1 MLMMTKRAAAGIAPP
16 NFLFGILYLPF
27 GILNGYVTVTLVFAL
42 AQAGVSTA
50 AVAVLVS
57 LNLWPQIVK
66 FLWAVPLD
74 THHTYRGWYT
84 VSTVLSG
91 VGLAILAFIPAK
103 TGTLPLLSAV
113 VLITSV
119 ANTIVSMTTDA
130 LTAHMVPHTHKGRA
144 AGWAQAGNV
153 GGAGLGGGLGL
164 WLAQHYSGE
173 MAALALAVLTVACLP
188 ALVFVGEPEHTH
200 RAPRFTQTLANL
212 WEDVWSMAR
221 SRVGLLAMVL
231 LVLPCGTGAASN
243 LWPAVAVDWHAGA
256 DIIAIVA
263 GVLSGLVAT
272 VGCLIAGRFCDL
284 TDRKFCYV
292 ASAASMALSALLM
305 AAAPRTPSMFVFFAL
320 LYALT
325 NGFMYAAYGAVM
337 LEAIGRGA
345 AATKSPIMGGL
356 VNIPIVAMT
365 LVDGKAQTWWGSG
378 AMLIVEGL
386 IGFAAIG
393 ALYLFVFVTRPR
405 VPVIQAEAA

>member
-1 MLMMTKRAAAGIAPP
+1 MLMMTKRAASGEVPP
-16 NFLFGILYLPF
+16 NFLFFILYLPF
-27 GILNGYVTVTLVFAL
+27 GILNGYVTVTLVFDL
-42 AQAGVSTA
+42 AQAGVSTVAIA
-50 AVAVLVS
+50 ALVS

-66 FLWAVPLD
+66 FFWAVPLD
-74 THHTYRGWYT
+74 THLTYRGWYT
-84 VSTVLSG
+84 ISTVLSG
-91 VGLAILAFIPAK
+91 IGLAIMAFIPAK

-144 AGWAQAGNV
+144 AGWAQGGNV

-173 MAALALAVLTVACLP
+173 TAAIALAVLTIACLP
-188 ALVFVGEPEHTH
+188 ALIFIGEPEHTH
-200 RAPRFTQTLANL
+200 RAPRFTQTLTNL
-212 WEDVWSMAR
+212 WGDVWSMAR

-243 LWPAVAVDWHAGA
+243 LWAAVAVDWHAGA
-256 DIIAIVA
+256 DIVAIIA
-263 GVLSGLVAT
+263 GVVSGLVSI
-272 VGCLIAGRFCDL
+272 VGCLVAGRFCDFR
-284 TDRKFCYV
+284 DRKFCY
-292 ASAASMALSALLM
+292 AISAISMALSAILM
-305 AAAPRTPSMFVFFAL
+305 AVAPRTPSMFVFFAL

-356 VNIPIVAMT
+356 VNIPIVVMT
-365 LVDGKAQTWWGSG
+365 MVDGWAQARWGSG
-378 AMLIVEGL
+378 AMLIVEGVVG
-386 IGFAAIG
+386 IVGIG
-393 ALYLFVFVTRPR
+393 AFYLFVVTTRPR
-405 VPVIQAEAA
+405 MPTMQAEAA